1 MTVTGPYAIGIVKVY
16 GIIRTIKYKGYI
28 WDLTDL

>member
-1 MTVTGPYAIGIVKVY
+1 MTVTGPYAIGIVKIY

-28 WDLTDL
+28 WNLTDL